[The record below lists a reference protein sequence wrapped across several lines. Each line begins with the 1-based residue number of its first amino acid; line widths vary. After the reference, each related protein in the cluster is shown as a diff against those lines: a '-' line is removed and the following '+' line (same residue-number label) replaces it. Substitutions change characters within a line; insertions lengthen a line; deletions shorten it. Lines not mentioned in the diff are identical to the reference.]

1 MRFAYQNDEHMI
13 KRDDLID
20 YINKVIGKDLLAI
33 AEKKDE
39 MANGVQFHGGENVEV
54 VTLGVSVNEEFLKKA
69 AEDGS
74 NFSIFHHGFD
84 ARTYKN
90 CYSTSSQ
97 KRLKV
102 ILQNDMTIMGLHYAL
117 DSHPEIGHNT
127 LIIKE
132 LGAKVADTLFDEWGY
147 VGKFEKSVSVETLQK
162 KCEELF
168 GREIYVMPTEQ
179 KHVRT
184 IGVVSGAGKP
194 GVEQMAEFEKK
205 GIELYISGETSES
218 IPHKLTESN
227 ITYFLCG
234 HYTTETVGIRAL
246 GEKIKKHFKDAIR
259 VQFIDVPNP
268 I

>member
-1 MRFAYQNDEHMI
+1 MI
-13 KRDDLID
+13 KRNDLIAFI
-20 YINKVIGKDLLAI
+20 YKTIGKELLDK

-39 MANGVQFHGGENVEV
+39 MANGVQFLGGENVEA

-90 CYSTSSQ
+90 CYSISSQ
-97 KRLKV
+97 KRLKI

-117 DSHPEIGHNT
+117 DAHKEIGNNAV
-127 LIIKE
+127 IIKE
-132 LGAKVADTLFDEWGY
+132 LGAKISEPLFDEWGY
-147 VGKFEKSVSVETLQK
+147 IGKFDSSVSVDSLKQ

-168 GREIYVMPTEQ
+168 GREIYVVPTEQ

-184 IGVVSGAGKP
+184 IGAVSGAGKP
-194 GVEQMAEFEKK
+194 YAQELRELEAKGV
-205 GIELYISGETSES
+205 ELYISGETSES
-218 IPHKLTESN
+218 VPHKLKESN
-227 ITYFLCG
+227 IIYFLCG
-234 HYTTETVGIRAL
+234 HYTTETFGVRAL
-246 GEKIKKHFKDAIR
+246 GEKIKRHFKDAIR

>member
-1 MRFAYQNDEHMI
+1 MI

-20 YINKVIGKDLLAI
+20 YINKVIGKDLLAK

-39 MANGVQFHGGENVEV
+39 MANGVQFHGSENVEV

-90 CYSTSSQ
+90 CFSRSSQ
-97 KRLKV
+97 KRLKI
-102 ILQNDMTIMGLHYAL
+102 ILQDDMTIMGLHYAL
-117 DSHPEIGHNT
+117 DAHPEIGNNAV
-127 LIIKE
+127 IIKE
-132 LGAKVADTLFDEWGY
+132 LGAKVKEPLFDEWGY
-147 VGKFEKSVSVETLQK
+147 VGEFEKLTSVDSLQK

-168 GREIYVMPTEQ
+168 GREIYVVPAEL
-179 KHVRT
+179 KHIRT
-184 IGVVSGAGKP
+184 IGVVSGSGKP
-194 GVEQMAEFEKK
+194 YVEQTTEFEKK
-205 GIELYISGETSES
+205 GIELYISGETAES
-218 IPHKLTESN
+218 IPHKLQESN
-227 ITYFLCG
+227 INFFLCG
-234 HYTTETVGIRAL
+234 HYSTEVFGVRAL
-246 GEKIKKHFKDAIR
+246 GEMIKKQFKDKIR